1 MTPRNTSFSVRNRRQ
16 RWMANFETAILA
28 LRPELAGKIDFEN
41 TGTYFF
47 NSGFSASDAAE
58 RYLVNI
64 PVQP

>member
-1 MTPRNTSFSVRNRRQ
+1 
-16 RWMANFETAILA
+16 MANFETAILA